1 MPLKVDLGRIIP
13 GIFIFVSG
21 IVLFAAWVLAGLIS
35 LFTNI
40 PYLSLLLILALALVI
55 GGVIQALS
63 GVSGLLE
70 YIRSR

>member
-1 MPLKVDLGRIIP
+1 LPLKVDLGRVIP
-13 GIFIFVSG
+13 GLFIFVSG
-21 IVLFAAWVLAGLIS
+21 IVLFAVWVLASLVS
-35 LFTNI
+35 LFINI
-40 PYLSLLLILALALVI
+40 PYLSLLLILALAFVI

>member
-35 LFTNI
+35 LFINI

>member
-35 LFTNI
+35 LFINI
-40 PYLSLLLILALALVI
+40 PYLSLLLILALAFVI
-55 GGVIQALS
+55 GGVIQLLS

>member
-1 MPLKVDLGRIIP
+1 LPLKVDLGRIIP